1 MADHSDI
8 TPARQPGMLFG
19 HAEPADEDA
28 RSEISSLRPLSP
40 PHTGMQT
47 TVHARDESVPAV
59 PTLDTKGHKDLK
71 IDSIV
76 MDTYKQ
82 LNIRD
87 QATAKFNNAI
97 DEMLRETYDVSLHD
111 LTETDAG
118 QSTDH
123 LANLARVAM
132 ESSAAIC
139 TEIFEIDFFQVLQ
152 ERIDIAHAEE
162 LSKHVFNVPGL
173 PKVPKRADH
182 FILLAL
188 LLP

>member
-40 PHTGMQT
+40 PHTGMRT
-47 TVHARDESVPAV
+47 TVHARDEPVPAV
-59 PTLDTKGHKDLK
+59 STFDIKGHKDLN

-111 LTETDAG
+111 LTQTDAG
-118 QSTDH
+118 QSTSH
-123 LANLARVAM
+123 LADLARVAM

-139 TEIFEIDFFQVLQ
+139 TKIFEIDFFQVL
-152 ERIDIAHAEE
+152 
-162 LSKHVFNVPGL
+162 
-173 PKVPKRADH
+173 
-182 FILLAL
+182 
-188 LLP
+188 